1 MTFYG
6 DNVHT
11 IDELLNLIEY
21 IPIIGEIPSNGKFMD
36 KATID
41 SKFYIENIKQSA
53 SFRDIVK
60 LINIELFK
68 APFYW
73 KEAILL
79 EQRYNQLRQI
89 GCSYPVEYLLFDFCL
104 AALDG
109 DYTDAGLYLAHSLH
123 ILGLNKSFSLL
134 LSVIINEQLTHDPD
148 VRLLLVLL
156 AKGIAPRNA
165 DIYTDSYGNEYKNRN
180 EIYKQEV
187 RKII

>member
-6 DNVHT
+6 DSVHR
-11 IDELLNLIEY
+11 IDELLNLVEY
-21 IPIIGEIPSNGKFMD
+21 IPISGDIPSNGRFMD

-53 SFRDIVK
+53 SFRDIVR
-60 LINIELFK
+60 LINIELLK
-68 APFYW
+68 TPSYW
-73 KEAILL
+73 KGAILF

-134 LSVIINEQLTHDPD
+134 LSVIINEQLSQDSD

-156 AKGIAPRNA
+156 ARGIAPRNA
-165 DIYTDSYGNEYKNRN
+165 DSYTDSYGNEYKNRN
-180 EIYKQEV
+180 EIYNQEL
-187 RKII
+187 RKIR